1 MTLPWLGR
9 GYLSVLEK
17 RVDFSLDDK
26 DGDPTTAWWK
36 SKEACSRSCI
46 RNIASSLSLFCRD
59 KDETN
64 LRELTTD
71 GLLKL

>member
-1 MTLPWLGR
+1 
-9 GYLSVLEK
+9 
-17 RVDFSLDDK
+17 LDDK
-26 DGDPTTAWWK
+26 DGDPTTVWWK
-36 SKEACSRSCI
+36 SKDACSRSCI
-46 RNIASSLSLFCRD
+46 RNIASSRSLFCRD